1 MSKSKEYTSEL
12 EDKEEITSQDF
23 EAQSLTST
31 VAGDTWTEVAY
42 VSIAPIGY
50 GELKFETLT
59 ETIDFD
65 IGEKGVEF
73 IPTLKGGRL
82 AKFTPMD
89 ATTITMELYPTRA
102 GTTGWPAAA
111 GTKVAAGVFDLFG
124 DGIDSTTPLSYDLD
138 GLNRTKVRLCALWT
152 DQASIDSAALTAITT
167 TSEALRLTFAE
178 GFMTKVSPSFTD
190 GVLKFSV
197 TLKFPSTNASGT
209 DACKAESTA
218 ASAAGLVSLGSY
230 TTGTMFV

>member
-1 MSKSKEYTSEL
+1 MTKNKEIIE
-12 EDKEEITSQDF
+12 EDLNEITSQDF
-23 EAQSLTST
+23 EAQALTST
-31 VAGDTWTEVAY
+31 TAGDVWTEVAY

-65 IGEKGVEF
+65 IGEKDVEF

-82 AKFTPMD
+82 AKFTPMGD
-89 ATTITMELYPTRA
+89 STITMELYPTLA

-124 DGIDSTTPLSYDLD
+124 DGIDSTTSLSYDLD
-138 GLNRTKVRLCALWT
+138 GLNRTKIRLCALWT
-152 DQASIDSAALTAITT
+152 DQASVDSAALTAITT

-190 GVLKFSV
+190 DILKFTV
-197 TLKFPSTNASGT
+197 TMKFPATNASGT

-218 ASAAGLVSLGSY
+218 AGVAGLASLGNY
-230 TTGTMFV
+230 TTTTMFA